1 MILENRC
8 ALEDLEEAKNNPV
21 TWITQV
27 LVPAAGPVKSK
38 QRSKQS
44 RGIKTAF
51 ELLEVIDWRAWSP
64 LFEGVAQTVFVSLK
78 RLKSKLA
85 CKVFI
90 KCSWQQFIICAV
102 SLTMEALMK
111 LMLMLTNA

>member
-8 ALEDLEEAKNNPV
+8 DLEDLEEVENNPD

-27 LVPAAGPVKSK
+27 LGAAAGPVKSK

-44 RGIKTAF
+44 RGMKTA
-51 ELLEVIDWRAWSP
+51 LEPLEGVVIDWRAWSP
-64 LFEGVAQTVFVSLK
+64 LFEGVAQTIFASLK
-78 RLKSKLA
+78 RLKSNLA

-90 KCSWQQFIICAV
+90 SGNNSSFV
-102 SLTMEALMK
+102 LFL
-111 LMLMLTNA
+111 